1 MGKLGKN
8 IALLNRNI
16 KHKINDAKK
25 KEIKPKRRKRKKD
38 LEKLHRNALVASKDS
53 LIKIYR
59 NGAKGKEVRKGKLQP
74 SKFYKARLQGEVA
87 KFLDQDSSEKSEDVL
102 ELSPNA
108 VRVDYTKKD
117 KLFENIISSDE
128 DVQCQRRI
136 SKKHLINSR
145 KFTWSAMFRY
155 EEFCAMICSE
165 NFDDHDT
172 IILPNLPD
180 PIVKVKENLKRIHMN
195 AMRQHFSRPDVKIT
209 DYIDD
214 NKQKDNSS
222 KSPTIGNDIRNE
234 TNKQSKSHVSSDHS
248 ESLTADAVEDSH
260 LEISPKFHCE
270 IDDNL
275 KSNNFLFSIP
285 KKSNKIKVASKKRNF
300 DNNPANFQLPSELF
314 DRPISTITSSTDDEN
329 NCESCVKHN
338 MKSGISDDKVFI
350 KNSRKYVSQDVK
362 RNQIDNKKSSKIDLL
377 QDDDR
382 HMNTYKF
389 IENFEKNSKKKH
401 RIRESSKNICKDDD
415 DLCKNLN
422 VRAMTWKSTKNFKH
436 VPTILRRSICDPTNI
451 SNLTYILN
459 SNKQDGVKY
468 FQKSSNKKVDF
479 NFNISSSVSSNENNS
494 IIKTQCFNDKYFE
507 NKHRAM
513 QLEEESPS
521 MHRTIDF
528 CIPVEKKIQKK
539 KTKSNINKETKKSMQ
554 FYEPQKSVT
563 FSKEI
568 LFNADPSKQSR
579 YSINHNQT
587 QSITNVRQTK
597 DKVHPKHCQI
607 LRQEIRNDNQPFLLR
622 STKSDLIYQP
632 EVTFINP
639 SHLSD
644 AYTTTT
650 TENCQDNNDNKPVY
664 FQIINQPIKPSNEQ
678 KLSNQGLISTN
689 NKSNNLRTYG
699 QTLSQS
705 MIQQQ
710 QQQQQQPAVPIT
722 SQNIQLMFRK
732 NDPHIYAFSE
742 LQNLQL
748 LTLNDN
754 QNVYVNTLNSVH
766 EQKRTNECA
775 ILPNIDQPTKY
786 LAIEKDLNA
795 QRIPIYFHNNDQ
807 TIGQQYV
814 PCKIITTLEKQNNN
828 NKLFFHDP
836 NSKVIFLQGNN
847 LNDRNH
853 QFVE

>member
-8 IALLNRNI
+8 IALLNRNS
-16 KHKINDAKK
+16 KQKINDAKK
-25 KEIKPKRRKRKKD
+25 QEIKPKRRKRKKD
-38 LEKLHRNALVASKDS
+38 LEKLHRNALGASKDS

-74 SKFYKARLQGEVA
+74 NKFYKARLQGEVA

-102 ELSPNA
+102 ELLPNT
-108 VRVDYTKKD
+108 VRVDCTKKD

-128 DVQCQRRI
+128 DIQCQKKI
-136 SKKHLINSR
+136 SKKHLINSK

-180 PIVKVKENLKRIHMN
+180 PILKVKENLKRIHMN
-195 AMRQHFSRPDVKIT
+195 AMCQHFSRPDVKIT

-214 NKQKDNSS
+214 KQKDNSS
-222 KSPTIGNDIRNE
+222 KSPIIGNDIKNE
-234 TNKQSKSHVSSDHS
+234 TNKQSKSYVSSDHS

-270 IDDNL
+270 IDDKI

-285 KKSNKIKVASKKRNF
+285 KNYNKIKVVSKKRNF
-300 DNNPANFQLPSELF
+300 DNNPPNFQLPLKLF

-329 NCESCVKHN
+329 NCERCVKHN
-338 MKSGISDDKVFI
+338 MKSGIPDDKILI
-350 KNSRKYVSQDVK
+350 KNNRKYIPQDVK
-362 RNQIDNKKSSKIDLL
+362 RNQIDNKKSSKIDFL
-377 QDDDR
+377 QDDDH

-389 IENFEKNSKKKH
+389 INNLEKDSKKKH
-401 RIRESSKNICKDDD
+401 KIRESYKDKSKDDD

-422 VRAMTWKSTKNFKH
+422 ARAMIWKSTKNFKH

-459 SNKQDGVKY
+459 NNKQDGVKY
-468 FQKSSNKKVDF
+468 FQESSNQKVDF

-494 IIKTQCFNDKYFE
+494 IIKTQYFNDKYFT

-513 QLEEESPS
+513 PLEEESPT
-521 MHRTIDF
+521 MHRTLDF
-528 CIPVEKKIQKK
+528 CVPVEKKMQKK

-554 FYEPQKSVT
+554 FHEPQKSVT
-563 FSKEI
+563 FSKKI
-568 LFNADPSKQSR
+568 LFNADPSTQSH
-579 YSINHNQT
+579 YSVNHNQI
-587 QSITNVRQTK
+587 QPIKNVRQTK
-597 DKVHPKHCQI
+597 DKVHLKNCQI

-632 EVTFINP
+632 EVKFINP
-639 SHLSD
+639 SQCD

-664 FQIINQPIKPSNEQ
+664 FQIINQSIKPSNEQ
-678 KLSNQGLISTN
+678 KLSNQGLASTN

-705 MIQQQ
+705 II
-710 QQQQQQPAVPIT
+710 QQQQPAVPIT
-722 SQNIQLMFRK
+722 SQNIQFMFRK
-732 NDPHIYAFSE
+732 NDPHVYAFSE

-754 QNVYVNTLNSVH
+754 QNVYVNALNSVQ

-786 LAIEKDLNA
+786 FAIEKDLNA

-807 TIGQQYV
+807 TIGQQYM
-814 PCKIITTLEKQNNN
+814 PCQMITTLEKQNNN
-828 NKLFFHDP
+828 KVFFRDP
-836 NSKVIFLQGNN
+836 TSKVIFLQGNH